1 MVFSSKAPAA
11 PKFKDSLWALAGAT
25 IAIGGTAFLTDVS
38 GLPWLMAPF
47 GATCVLIF
55 GLPDSPLAQ
64 PRSVVGG
71 HLVAAFI
78 GMLLLI
84 VLGNE
89 WWSQSLAVGLSIFG
103 MQQTRTV
110 HAPAGATPL
119 VIIASEPSW
128 SFMLFP
134 VVTGALFLV
143 LIAWLYHKVR
153 QKDVYP
159 KYWY

>member
-1 MVFSSKAPAA
+1 MTFSSKAPAA
-11 PKFKDSLWALAGAT
+11 PKLKESVWALVGAT
-25 IAIGGTAFLTDVS
+25 IAISGTLFLTHMS

-84 VLGNE
+84 ALGSA
-89 WWSQSLAVGLSIFG
+89 WWSQALAVGLSIFA

-134 VVTGALFLV
+134 VVTGAWFLV
-143 LIAWLYHKVR
+143 LVACLYHKVR